1 MRVVHY
7 TNIVYS
13 FDYAKATIKIDEVI
27 QWNGDREFFVVAST
41 PSNDRI
47 TLLYTENR
55 DEAIAMIRLLDLY
68 NSEYLE
74 NTVVQM
80 PSKKLLNE
88 FMENEAAFMEKYF

>member
-1 MRVVHY
+1 MRLVHY
-7 TNIVYS
+7 TNPVYS
-13 FDYAKATIKIDEVI
+13 FDYAEAILKLDEVI

-47 TLLYTENR
+47 TLFFTENR

-74 NTVVQM
+74 NIVVQI

-88 FMENEAAFMEKYF
+88 FMDNEGAFMEKYF